1 MVKLKTPVIFDVVRP
16 IVKREIFTN
25 NLLKGKI
32 SFILSNT
39 LWITPGLNQSNF
51 GLNPD
56 YTNPIPD

>member
-32 SFILSNT
+32 I
-39 LWITPGLNQSNF
+39 
-51 GLNPD
+51 
-56 YTNPIPD
+56 